1 MKQGFL
7 FAVLLAPAAL
17 AQTVDFAR
25 DVAPLLARCHR
36 CHGSQQ
42 QMNGLRLDLREAA
55 LQGGNSGALFQPGKS
70 AESRLIHY
78 LTGQK
83 STLNPKGV
91 RMPMGAEPFSEK
103 DLKTIRA

>member
-1 MKQGFL
+1 MRFGLVIAML
-7 FAVLLAPAAL
+7 FGPAAP

-25 DVAPLLARCHR
+25 DVAPLFTRCQA

-42 QMNGLRLDLREAA
+42 QMNGLRLDLREPA
-55 LQGGNSGALFQPGKS
+55 LQGGNSGALLQPGKS

-83 STLNPKGV
+83 SALNPKGA
-91 RMPMGAEPFSEK
+91 RMPMGGPSLQAKE
-103 DLKTIRA
+103 LA